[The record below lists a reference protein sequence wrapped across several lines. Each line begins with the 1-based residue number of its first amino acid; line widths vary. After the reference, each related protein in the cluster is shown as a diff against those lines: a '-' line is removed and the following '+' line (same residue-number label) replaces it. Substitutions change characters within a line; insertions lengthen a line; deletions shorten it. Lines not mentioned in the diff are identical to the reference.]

1 MVDLATKLASVM
13 VAEEQRQPYQAAQ
26 NQLTVER
33 DGEGGA
39 RITELA
45 AERLN
50 LLGGAVL
57 ERQLQVELGVENPL
71 IPPGGRL
78 RVRCLRGG
86 VAHAGEDTRPVDTS
100 RRSLRRSR

>member
-50 LLGGAVL
+50 LLGDEGWELVNVFDTNMLHGRTRDVVAVL
-57 ERQLQVELGVENPL
+57 K
-71 IPPGGRL
+71 
-78 RVRCLRGG
+78 
-86 VAHAGEDTRPVDTS
+86 RP
-100 RRSLRRSR
+100 RR